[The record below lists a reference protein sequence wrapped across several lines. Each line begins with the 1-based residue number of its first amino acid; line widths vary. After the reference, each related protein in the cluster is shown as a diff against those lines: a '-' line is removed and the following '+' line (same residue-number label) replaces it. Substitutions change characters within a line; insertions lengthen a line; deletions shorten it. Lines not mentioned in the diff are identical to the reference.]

1 METKNFYKNIADLA
15 LPLTLQALLQSSFT
29 IADQLMVGRLGDTSI
44 AAIGLAGK
52 FISMYS
58 VLLSAIA
65 TAAGIILSQY
75 IGQNNNEGIRKAFHF
90 NQTICLF
97 IGLIFTLIC
106 LLASE
111 NIMNIYNKDTA
122 TVLYSSIYLRIF
134 CISFLPTALATMASV
149 ILRCVNKALYPLYAG
164 IASIFLNTFFNYALI
179 FGNFG
184 FPEMGVAGAAFA
196 SVLSQIFSCLISI
209 FFLFKESKKLALN
222 LKFDLSISRE
232 IRLTYFSIISPIL
245 ICEFLW
251 SLGENVY
258 GAIYGNMGTKNLAAM
273 TITFPIQGL
282 VIGALSGLAAAAGI
296 IIGKELGKENFD
308 TAYKES
314 KKLMLLGLYGSLVLS
329 AILII
334 SGRYYTSLYNVEPQ
348 VKRLSYLILIAFA
361 LIAPVKVQNMIL
373 GGGIIRSGGETK
385 YVMWIDIIGTWLIG
399 VPLGLIC
406 AFVLKLPLPYVY
418 FILSL
423 EEVLRLFLSI
433 IIFKKRLWM
442 KTVK

>member
-1 METKNFYKNIADLA
+1 
-15 LPLTLQALLQSSFT
+15 
-29 IADQLMVGRLGDTSI
+29 
-44 AAIGLAGK
+44 
-52 FISMYS
+52 
-58 VLLSAIA
+58 
-65 TAAGIILSQY
+65 
-75 IGQNNNEGIRKAFHF
+75 
-90 NQTICLF
+90 
-97 IGLIFTLIC
+97 
-106 LLASE
+106 
-111 NIMNIYNKDTA
+111 
-122 TVLYSSIYLRIF
+122 
-134 CISFLPTALATMASV
+134 
-149 ILRCVNKALYPLYAG
+149 
-164 IASIFLNTFFNYALI
+164 
-179 FGNFG
+179 
-184 FPEMGVAGAAFA
+184 MGVAGAAFA

-222 LKFDLSISRE
+222 LKFDLGISRE